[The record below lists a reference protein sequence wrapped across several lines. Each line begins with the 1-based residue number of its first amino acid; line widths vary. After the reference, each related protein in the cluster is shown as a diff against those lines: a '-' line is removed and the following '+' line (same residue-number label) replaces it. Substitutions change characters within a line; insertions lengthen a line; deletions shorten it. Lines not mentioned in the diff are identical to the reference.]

1 MYRSYFAILILLS
14 CCLEAI
20 AAEPAIPTEQQITS
34 EIQMGFNQRYKDY
47 FGVDSQAL
55 LPFPKLEV
63 QEWKKIIASR
73 SLKIV
78 YTEPDKF
85 YNNKV
90 YSFTLYQVADDG
102 SYYLDAK
109 GGFWGMEELVYGPI
123 TMKELK

>member
-1 MYRSYFAILILLS
+1 MYRSYFSILFILAS
-14 CCLEAI
+14 LEGI
-20 AAEPAIPTEQQITS
+20 AAESAMPAGQQTNS
-34 EIQMGFNQRYKDY
+34 EIQTGFNQRYKDY
-47 FGVDSQAL
+47 LGVDSQAL

-78 YTEPDKF
+78 YTEPEKF

-109 GGFWGMEELVYGPI
+109 GGFWGMDELVYGPI